1 MRMAR
6 DYPWPLNLA
15 WALHNWRMLVDEPV
29 ARSDVGDGC
38 GGAECCVDV
47 AGLQEMLRRA
57 VRELPAR
64 DARRLRRRLRCMPH
78 RWPGR

>member
-1 MRMAR
+1 
-6 DYPWPLNLA
+6 
-15 WALHNWRMLVDEPV
+15 MLVDEPV
-29 ARSDVGDGC
+29 GRCDVGHGC
-38 GGAECCVDV
+38 GAMECCVDV
-47 AGLQEMLRRA
+47 ARLQEMLRAA